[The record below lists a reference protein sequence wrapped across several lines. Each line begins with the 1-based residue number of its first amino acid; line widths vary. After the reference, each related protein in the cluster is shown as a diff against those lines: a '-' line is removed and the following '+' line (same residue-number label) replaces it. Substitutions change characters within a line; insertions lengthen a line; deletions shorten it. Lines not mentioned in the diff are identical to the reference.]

1 MKKACAISSRV
12 RPDTKMAGEL
22 SEMLARALPT
32 ARPRAAFR
40 VTTVDSMGDAHV
52 LIMGVRFDSTVLRVN
67 LTDAQ
72 IVYPFVATCGAELEE
87 WSRSITG
94 TLHAF
99 WADTIM
105 LLALGSAMTALET
118 HLKDKVGPAQL
129 SCMNPGSLEDWP
141 LSQQQPLFDL
151 LGSVSETLGVRLS
164 SHMLLYPL
172 KSVTGIQYVGGEHF
186 VNCSLCPRQNCPT
199 RRADYDR
206 SLYGKK
212 YLSLRNTRG
221 KTEQQNSSVHSIK
234 PLDLEPEITGLLLSG
249 YRCSLI
255 AKIFLPQL
263 IKHDLAELQGNRIHD
278 LLPVLHIRHTLFPTL
293 VAYLFEHIPACQ
305 GTLVHPKGLTYGP

>member
-1 MKKACAISSRV
+1 MSKDAIILDRIPFTIDEKGLRDILRV

-52 LIMGVRFDSTVLRVN
+52 LIMGVRFDSKVLRVN
-67 LTDAQ
+67 LTDAK
-72 IVYPFVATCGAELEE
+72 IVYPFVATCGPELEE
-87 WSRSITG
+87 WARSITG

-118 HLKDKVGPAQL
+118 HLKDKVGTAQL

-141 LSQQQPLFDL
+141 LSQQRPLFDL
-151 LGSVSETLGVRLS
+151 LGSVTETLGVRLS
-164 SHMLLYPL
+164 PHMLLYPL

-212 YLSLRNTRG
+212 YLS
-221 KTEQQNSSVHSIK
+221 
-234 PLDLEPEITGLLLSG
+234 
-249 YRCSLI
+249 
-255 AKIFLPQL
+255 
-263 IKHDLAELQGNRIHD
+263 
-278 LLPVLHIRHTLFPTL
+278 
-293 VAYLFEHIPACQ
+293 
-305 GTLVHPKGLTYGP
+305 